1 MLRALRLILS
11 QAGRHTELFGAHARA
26 RATHIALLVG
36 FGLTACVFVVVL
48 VTVALA
54 RWLGTLPAL
63 AVMAALAGAACLVV
77 LLVMR
82 AEQRAHAAAQRVQAR
97 EDRRVL
103 QTALLTALPGMRR
116 SGLLLATG
124 AGALALTLLAG
135 RRRCRDEDEHRS

>member
-1 MLRALRLILS
+1 
-11 QAGRHTELFGAHARA
+11 
-26 RATHIALLVG
+26 
-36 FGLTACVFVVVL
+36 
-48 VTVALA
+48 
-54 RWLGTLPAL
+54 
-63 AVMAALAGAACLVV
+63 
-77 LLVMR
+77 
-82 AEQRAHAAAQRVQAR
+82 VQAR